1 LTSVPRASAPMAPFI
16 ARTVGSELN
25 LTLYY
30 ALDRWLSE
38 QRAVLATAAGSTD
51 ATLKA
56 HKAIL
61 DAIKGHDS
69 DTAEAAMELRVKQV
83 EAFLL
88 DCEERCRLLA
98 PRI

>member
-1 LTSVPRASAPMAPFI
+1 MRGPLWYRMVCWHARCGSLTSVPRAGAPMTTFI
-16 ARTVGSELN
+16 ERTVGSELN

-38 QRAVLATAAGSTD
+38 QRSVSA

-69 DTAEAAMELRVKQV
+69 DTAEAAMELHVKQV
-83 EAFLL
+83 EAFYW
-88 DCEERCRLLA
+88 
-98 PRI
+98 